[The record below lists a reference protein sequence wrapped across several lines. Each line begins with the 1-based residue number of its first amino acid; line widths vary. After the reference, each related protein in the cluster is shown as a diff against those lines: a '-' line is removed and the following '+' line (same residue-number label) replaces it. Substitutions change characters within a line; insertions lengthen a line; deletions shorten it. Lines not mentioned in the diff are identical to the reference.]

1 MQFLQCSSKVPKPWW
16 MVLKPLG
23 KGIET
28 KQQRFPNLWGN
39 FTFVR
44 KGSETFGHT
53 WFLESK
59 SFDNMPPRRELRS
72 GASDIT
78 NNQELGDELVRRD
91 GMVPPPPPP
100 VQVGGGTGG
109 AQQVP

>member
-1 MQFLQCSSKVPKPWW
+1 
-16 MVLKPLG
+16 
-23 KGIET
+23 
-28 KQQRFPNLWGN
+28 
-39 FTFVR
+39 
-44 KGSETFGHT
+44 
-53 WFLESK
+53 
-59 SFDNMPPRRELRS
+59 MPPRRELRS

-109 AQQVP
+109 AQQVPKFVPDRLHGSFSGGHIFAVHGSSLSVAVDCK